1 MDYRSLVNRLEA
13 IQSRIDEAD
22 NSPEAY
28 KRAQAAMGRL
38 EQAAKYS
45 GTDEI
50 VRSRMGL
57 PAPLPP
63 IEQWDGTQPAPVG
76 KPDWVARLLGTGGGA
91 TGDVQKDQDQAAATN
106 TAIDGAATRSD
117 EFIAQKL
124 QQLTDLVAQL
134 KGGSAPAAAP
144 VAESVKLSAQS
155 LVESFGY
162 SLYEGGIT
170 LPAADGTT
178 PPGAHTIEKQVALN
192 QSMGKKALIQQIQA
206 LMAELADIEDPA
218 VHAALA
224 DAQAAIE
231 GGGKEQDR
239 ARMKELVAI
248 TQKPPVAQGSE
259 FEESVKVPAKA
270 LSESE
275 RMAALRAKLD
285 ELNVARLPGM
295 ANKATEVLPKV
306 VGKDVAVPPG
316 PIWNINKPTVK
327 DMGVAD
333 VVPKPALSGPTA
345 VPKIGDPGFDF
356 KKASK
361 IAAGAAAAGGA
372 TYMAAT
378 GGGKA
383 GGTPAPLPP
392 TEPAGSVTQSG
403 QAASAYTIQRGD
415 TLSALAKKN
424 GVSVADIMKANPSIK
439 DPNKIAAGAS
449 LTIPSATGNPVYQGG
464 AGAAP
469 VKGAAAATPAA
480 GGSKTD
486 LTKFYADEMK
496 EMETLIAKYASDPEM
511 ADDVKAAQAQLAS
524 LKATGS
530 TPSPK

>member
-1 MDYRSLVNRLEA
+1 MDYRSLVNKLEA
-13 IQSRIDEAD
+13 IQNRIDEAAD
-22 NSPEAY
+22 TSPEAY
-28 KRAQAAMGRL
+28 KRAQAAMARL

-63 IEQWDGTQPAPVG
+63 IESWDGTQPAPVG
-76 KPDWVARLLGTGGGA
+76 KPDWFARVLGTGGGA
-91 TGDVQKDQDQAAATN
+91 TGDVQQDQDQAAATN
-106 TAIDGAATRSD
+106 TAIDGAATRSN

-124 QQLTDLVAQL
+124 KQLTDLVAKL
-134 KGGSAPAAAP
+134 KGGAP
-144 VAESVKLSAQS
+144 VAESIKISAKS
-155 LVESFGY
+155 LVESLGY
-162 SLYEGGIT
+162 TLYEGGVT
-170 LPAADGTT
+170 LPAADGST
-178 PPGAHTIEKQVALN
+178 PPGAHTGADQVALN

-206 LMAELADIEDPA
+206 LMGELADIEDPA

-224 DAQAAIE
+224 DAQAAID
-231 GGGKEQDR
+231 GRGKEQDR
-239 ARMKELVAI
+239 ARMKELISI
-248 TQKPPVAQGSE
+248 TQKPAISQTE
-259 FEESVKVPAKA
+259 MEESKSTPSVA
-270 LSESE
+270 LSEGE

-285 ELNVARLPGM
+285 ELNFARLPGM

-306 VGKDVAVPPG
+306 IGKDVAVPPG
-316 PIWNINKPTVK
+316 PMWNINKPTVK
-327 DMGVAD
+327 DMGMAD
-333 VVPKPALSGPTA
+333 VVPKPALGGTPA
-345 VPKIGDPGFDF
+345 IPKIGDAGFDF

-361 IAAGAAAAGGA
+361 IAAGAAAGAGA

-378 GGGKA
+378 GNND
-383 GGTPAPLPP
+383 GTTPPPLPP
-392 TEPAGSVTQSG
+392 TEPAGVNQSG
-403 QAASAYTIQRGD
+403 QAATGSQKYTIQRGD

-439 DPNKIAAGAS
+439 DPNRIMAGAP
-449 LTIPSATGNPVYQGG
+449 LNIPTSTGNPVYQGG

-469 VKGAAAATPAA
+469 AKPAAAAG

-511 ADDVKAAQAQLAS
+511 ADDVKAAQTQLDS
-524 LKATGS
+524 LKATAA
-530 TPSPK
+530 TKAPQ